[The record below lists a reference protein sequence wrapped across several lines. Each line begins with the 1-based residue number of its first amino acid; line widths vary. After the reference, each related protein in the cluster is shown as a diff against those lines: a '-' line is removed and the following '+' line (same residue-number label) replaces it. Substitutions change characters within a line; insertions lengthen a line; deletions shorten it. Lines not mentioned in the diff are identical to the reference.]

1 MDSVS
6 VVLNTRHGTLNT
18 TNDFSTCKW
27 ILPDPI
33 YAPGPDHVLYADL
46 EFISLTGDHKRINHM
61 RCTTNFHF
69 QVKTDDEI
77 VDHFIQIPDGS
88 YTKAGIVTVVDTKIQ
103 TLALPFRLIVANAG
117 VELPHHT
124 TEEIAIT
131 RQPVGN
137 DPPFP
142 PNTEVRLVH
151 SAEHRGA
158 EVLGFHE
165 TTIWVDDTIKNLV
178 SKSPMDL
185 HGTTTVA
192 IGASSL
198 NGESPDHVKSHRRR
212 SIFKVIPIADDRLH
226 TASTYTRTG
235 PKYGHKI
242 STRHLSVIE
251 MGLWDDMGLPFDPR
265 HHWSVGLIIWA
276 RKKPKNFMHYM

>member
-6 VVLNTRHGTLNT
+6 VVLNTRHGTLANT
-18 TNDFSTCKW
+18 DDFSLCKW

-33 YAPGPDHVLYADL
+33 YAPGPDYVLYADL
-46 EFISLTGDHKRINHM
+46 EFISLTGDHPRINHM

-69 QVKTDDEI
+69 QVKTNDVI
-77 VDHFIQIPDGS
+77 SDHMIQIPDGS
-88 YTKAGIVTVVDTKIQ
+88 YTKEGLITTLDTKIQ
-103 TLALPFRLIVANAG
+103 TLELPFRINAAN
-117 VELPHHT
+117 VENNLPFHT
-124 TEEIAIT
+124 TEEVSIT
-131 RQPVGN
+131 LQN
-137 DPPFP
+137 PPAD
-142 PNTEVRLVH
+142 TEVRLVH

-158 EVLGFHE
+158 EVLGFHVNSE
-165 TTIWVDDTIKNLV
+165 WLNNTDNKTRTVT

-185 HGTTTVA
+185 LGTTTVA

-212 SIFKVIPIADDRLH
+212 AIFKVIPITGDKLH
-226 TASTYTRTG
+226 AASTYNRTG

-251 MGLWDDMGLPFDPR
+251 MGLWDDMGFPFDPR
-265 HHWSVGLIIWA
+265 HHWSIGLIIWA
-276 RKKPKNFMHYM
+276 RKKPKNFVYYM